1 MSETPAP
8 GRLLSL
14 DAFRGAT
21 IAGMIL
27 VNNSG
32 DEKATYWPLLHQ
44 PWHGWTPTDLIFP
57 FFLWMAG
64 LSLVFSRRIGFR
76 AAAWRAAK
84 LVLLG
89 LLVNFTTSGFAL
101 PLRWAGVL
109 QRIGLCYLAAW
120 AARHWLKPR
129 AQAALA
135 VALLVGYWAL
145 MTKVTGPEGFAP
157 GLEPKTNLSA
167 QVDRI
172 VLAGHLYRWTRVW
185 DPEGVVSTLPA
196 VATAL
201 LGLLAGTWL
210 RSAREPRPKAAGFVL
225 GGLAA
230 FALGILWGEAAPPW
244 LLFPVNKN
252 LWSPSFVLLTA
263 GLASTLFGLTW
274 WIVDVRRVRAW
285 TGPFVTYGKNA
296 IAVYVASEVFS
307 GAVNTIRWAAADGK
321 ARSLAER
328 LHQALFASWLP
339 PSPAA
344 LAYALANVALFWAL
358 AWWMDREGLYLKV

>member
-1 MSETPAP
+1 MSEKPPAE
-8 GRLLSL
+8 RLLSL

-32 DEKATYWPLLHQ
+32 DAQATYWPLLHQ

-76 AAAWRAAK
+76 AALWRSVK
-84 LVLLG
+84 LILLG
-89 LLVNFTTSGFAL
+89 LLVNFTTGGFEL

-120 AARHWLKPR
+120 AARHWLSTR
-129 AQAALA
+129 AQAVLT
-135 VALLVGYWAL
+135 VVLLVGYWAV
-145 MTKVTGPEGFAP
+145 MTRIVGPEGYAP
-157 GLEPKTNLSA
+157 NLEPETNLSA

-172 VLAGHLYRWTRVW
+172 VLDGHLYRWTKTW
-185 DPEGVVSTLPA
+185 DPEGVLSTVPA
-196 VATAL
+196 IATAL
-201 LGLLAGTWL
+201 LGLLAGAWL
-210 RSAREPRPKAAGFVL
+210 RSSRGPRPKAAGFVV
-225 GGLAA
+225 GGLVL

-244 LLFPVNKN
+244 LLFPVAKN

-263 GLASTLFGLTW
+263 GLATTLFGLTW
-274 WIVDVRRVRAW
+274 WIVDVRGVRGW
-285 TGPFVTYGKNA
+285 TGPLVTYGKNA

-307 GAVNTIRWAAADGK
+307 GALGTIRWAAVDG
-321 ARSLAER
+321 RVLSLQER

-358 AWWMDREGLYLKV
+358 AWWMDRKGIYLKV